1 MTTLICSLTCFSNG
15 ISLFDMITYDDRY
28 SILQDGGV
36 TVPTSAVELAI
47 DIHAIRVINAHNF
60 QRCITALWRGFYHVQ
75 YYEDD
80 RLIVGPYRHITS
92 QHFRDHFD
100 TQRIKGYPCIRVLTP
115 VPLYQNLL
123 NLFFTLLFMVLYTI
137 TVNTPNERRDI
148 DFVEGCL
155 FAFALGFFFDEV
167 TKM

>member
-1 MTTLICSLTCFSNG
+1 MFNIMRTTDLLWDPTG
-15 ISLFDMITYDDRY
+15 ISLRNISGITL
-28 SILQDGGV
+28 IL
-36 TVPTSAVELAI
+36 
-47 DIHAIRVINAHNF
+47 NASKVN
-60 QRCITALWRGFYHVQ
+60 HVF
-75 YYEDD
+75 
-80 RLIVGPYRHITS
+80 V
-92 QHFRDHFD
+92 
-100 TQRIKGYPCIRVLTP
+100 VLTP

-167 TKM
+167 TRLYIILLTLTIVTKAVS